1 MPEKPQVLA
10 SATHFLTVAS
20 SLSAVAVDGFKP
32 TNRQMASSPH
42 CRCSRYRYRLHSE
55 NSAWECV
62 LAMWEGG
69 DFSIIRGKVSDLGLS
84 YVQMLSQPG
93 NRPKRNTSSESV
105 FSSGCSVARP
115 PFLQVA
121 ELTRSPHQIMPKV
134 TLHCSPPPA
143 VVWLDFYA
151 VLLWLFARFNAP
163 FRMRFRSG

>member
-1 MPEKPQVLA
+1 MDSNLRIGKWPHLP
-10 SATHFLTVAS
+10 TV
-20 SLSAVAVDGFKP
+20 VAVDTGIARTPKILP
-32 TNRQMASSPH
+32 GSA
-42 CRCSRYRYRLHSE
+42 CWRYGRAAIFRSL
-55 NSAWECV
+55 
-62 LAMWEGG
+62 G
-69 DFSIIRGKVSDLGLS
+69 DKVSDLGLS
-84 YVQMLSQPG
+84 YVQMLSQSG

-151 VLLWLFARFNAP
+151 VLLWLFARFIAP